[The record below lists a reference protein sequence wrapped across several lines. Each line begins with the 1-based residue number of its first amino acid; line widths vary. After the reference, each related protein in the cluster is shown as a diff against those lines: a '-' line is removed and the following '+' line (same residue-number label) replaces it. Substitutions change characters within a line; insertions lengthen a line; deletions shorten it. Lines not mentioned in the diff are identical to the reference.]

1 MAGYRPAFSQPAPII
16 FGCGAIAA
24 LGEQVRG
31 LGCKKALVI
40 FDKGIE
46 DAGIAGKVTGALAAE
61 GIDYVTYGRVVSDP
75 SDAIVDEAGEL
86 AVREGCDC
94 LVGVGGGSSMDT
106 AKAAAIYM
114 HDPGPVRRYILQTPP
129 FIDTRTPVILIPTT
143 AGTGSECTTVAI
155 ISRPELNVKWSAFV
169 NTTLAVVDPELTVTL
184 PKYETVNTGLDA
196 FSHAAEAMTVRA
208 WNYHSDLFGEA
219 AIRKVT
225 RNLRTAYSEPYN
237 LEARS
242 EMALAANWAGLAFN
256 NPVTHVGH
264 ACSDA
269 FSCHFHTPHGLGC
282 ALALPE
288 TLALVAP
295 VVPERMRVIAAA
307 MDLPLSGGE
316 SGAELGRLVADELRA
331 MMREMDMK
339 PLSALGIS
347 RADVTALAQDVVE
360 NHLSEYCPVDITYDV
375 AERLLGNIYDTYSIV
390 TATP

>member
-1 MAGYRPAFSQPAPII
+1 MAGHRPEFSQPSPII
-16 FGCGAIAA
+16 FGCGAIQA
-24 LGEQVRG
+24 LGERVRDM
-31 LGCKKALVI
+31 GCKKALVI
-40 FDKGIE
+40 FDSGIE
-46 DAGIAGKVTGALAAE
+46 SAGIAKKATDSLDGAGVRWVA
-61 GIDYVTYGRVVSDP
+61 YGGVVPDP

-114 HDPGPVRRYILQTPP
+114 LDPGPVRRYILQTPP
-129 FIDTRTPVILIPTT
+129 FVDTKAPVILVPTT

-169 NTTLAVVDPELTVTL
+169 NTTLAIVDPELTVTL
-184 PKYETVNTGLDA
+184 PRYETVNTGLDA

-219 AIRKVT
+219 AIRKIT
-225 RNLRTAYSEPYN
+225 KNLYAAYTDPDN
-237 LEARS
+237 IEARS

-264 ACSDA
+264 ACADA

-295 VVPERMRVIAAA
+295 AVPERMRVIARA
-307 MDLPLSGGE
+307 MELPLRGDE
-316 SGAELGRLVADELRA
+316 TGARLGSLVADALRG
-331 MMREMDMK
+331 MMRKMEMK
-339 PLSALGIS
+339 SLSALGYS
-347 RADVTALAQDVVE
+347 RSDVIGFARDVTE
-360 NHLSEYCPVDITYDV
+360 NHLSEYCPVDVTFDV
-375 AERLLGNIYDTYSIV
+375 AQGLLGSIYDSYI
-390 TATP
+390 

>member
-1 MAGYRPAFSQPAPII
+1 MAEYRPAFSQPAPII

-24 LGEQVRG
+24 LGEQVREMG
-31 LGCKKALVI
+31 RKKALVI
-40 FDKGIE
+40 FDRGIE
-46 DAGIAGKVTGALAAE
+46 DAGIAGKAIDALALA
-61 GIDYVTYGRVVSDP
+61 GVGYVAYGRVVSDP

-129 FIDTRTPVILIPTT
+129 FVDTKTPVILVPTT

-169 NTTLAVVDPELTVTL
+169 NTTLAIVDPELTVTL

-225 RNLRTAYSEPYN
+225 RNLREAYFRPYN
-237 LEARS
+237 IEARS
-242 EMALAANWAGLAFN
+242 EMSLAANWAGLAFN

-269 FSCHFHTPHGLGC
+269 FSCHFHMPHGLGC

-295 VVPERMRVIAAA
+295 VVPERMRVIARA
-307 MDLPLSGGE
+307 MELPLTGRE
-316 SGAELGRLVADELRA
+316 SGEALGKLTADALRG

-339 PLSALGIS
+339 SLAALGIS
-347 RADVTALAQDVVE
+347 RAETTALARDVVE
-360 NHLSEYCPVDITYDV
+360 NHLSEYCPVDVTYDV
-375 AERLLGNIYDTYSIV
+375 AERLLGNIYDTY
-390 TATP
+390 A

>member
-1 MAGYRPAFSQPAPII
+1 MTEYRPVFSQPAPII
-16 FGCGAIAA
+16 FGCGAIMA
-24 LGEQVRG
+24 LGEQMRG
-31 LGCKKALVI
+31 MGRKRALVI
-40 FDKGIE
+40 YDKGIE
-46 DAGIAGKVTGALAAE
+46 DAGIAAKVTGALASG

-114 HDPGPVRRYILQTPP
+114 YDPGPVRRYILQTPP
-129 FIDTRTPVILIPTT
+129 SIDTKTPVVLIPTT

-208 WNYHSDLFGEA
+208 WNYHSDLFAEA

-225 RNLRTAYSEPYN
+225 RNLRTAYSQPDN
-237 LEARS
+237 IEARS

-295 VVPERMRVIAAA
+295 AVPERMRVIAEA
-307 MDLPLSGGE
+307 MELPLSGGE
-316 SGAELGRLVADELRA
+316 SGEQLGRLVADALRD
-331 MMREMDMK
+331 MMRDMEMK
-339 PLSALGIS
+339 PLSALGVS
-347 RADVTALAQDVVE
+347 RADVTALARDVVE
-360 NHLSEYCPVDITYDV
+360 NHLSEYCPVDITYGV
-375 AERLLGNIYDTYSIV
+375 AERLLANIYDTY
-390 TATP
+390 A

>member
-1 MAGYRPAFSQPAPII
+1 MADGYRPAFSQPSPVI
-16 FGCGAIAA
+16 FGRGAIRA
-24 LGEQVRG
+24 LGGNVRE
-31 LGCKKALVI
+31 LGCKKVMVI
-40 FDKGIE
+40 FDRGIE
-46 DAGIAGKVTGALAAE
+46 EAGIAGRVTDALEAE
-61 GIDYVTYGRVVSDP
+61 GVSYVTYGRVVPDP
-75 SDAIVDEAGEL
+75 PTAVVDEAGEL

-114 HDPGPVRRYILQTPP
+114 HDPGPVDRYILQTPP
-129 FIDTRTPVILIPTT
+129 YINTRTPVILIPTT

-169 NTTLAVVDPELTVTL
+169 NTSLAIVDPELTVTL

-225 RNLRTAYSEPYN
+225 KNLYAAYTQPGN
-237 LEARS
+237 IEARS

-264 ACSDA
+264 ACADA

-295 VVPERMRVIAAA
+295 AVPERMRTIAAA
-307 MDLPLSGGE
+307 MELPLRGDETGE
-316 SGAELGRLVADELRA
+316 RLGHLVADALRD
-331 MMREMDMK
+331 MMRSMDMR
-339 PLSALGIS
+339 PLSALGYS
-347 RADVTALAQDVVE
+347 RGDVTALAGDVVE
-360 NHLSEYCPVDITYDV
+360 NHLSEYCPVDITREA
-375 AERLLGNIYDTYSIV
+375 AEKLLGDIYDTYR
-390 TATP
+390 